1 MCWPFGAKFC
11 TVVST
16 RPNFVMLVQN
26 FGGPFPKKFM
36 GQKHAKFGSISDD
49 FEVRQQISREWMK
62 IFEIGQVYFVSGF
75 LARCVKKVR

>member
-1 MCWPFGAKFC
+1 
-11 TVVST
+11 
-16 RPNFVMLVQN
+16 
-26 FGGPFPKKFM
+26 M